1 MLASI
6 KEKKQNF
13 DRLVKSIFLQLK
25 DCSIEMINHTDDKE
39 VDNSVFKVCN
49 QLIREITLYLPF
61 SEAINSISQTLVI
74 LEKMKNSQLEP
85 QDFAEADN
93 NVSSQV

>member
-25 DCSIEMINHTDDKE
+25 YCSIEMINHTDDKE
-39 VDNSVFKVCN
+39 VDNSMFKVCN
-49 QLIREITLYLPF
+49 QLIREITL
-61 SEAINSISQTLVI
+61 
-74 LEKMKNSQLEP
+74 
-85 QDFAEADN
+85 
-93 NVSSQV
+93 